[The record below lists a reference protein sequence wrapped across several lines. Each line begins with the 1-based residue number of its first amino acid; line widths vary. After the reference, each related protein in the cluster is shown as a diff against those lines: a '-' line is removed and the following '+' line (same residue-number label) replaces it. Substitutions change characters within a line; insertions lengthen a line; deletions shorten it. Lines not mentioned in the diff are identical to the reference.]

1 MQASGMLTISA
12 PVTYFGMMWS
22 SDLSL
27 LTSVVAVCS
36 DDTGRSLWSHHLS
49 LIAMVGGVSP
59 AAKRRCGR
67 QAWSYWR
74 RRKAFSL

>member
-36 DDTGRSLWSHHLS
+36 DDTGRSLWSHHSL
-49 LIAMVGGVSP
+49 LIAMVDGVSP
-59 AAKRRCGR
+59 ATMSREKAKMWLSC
-67 QAWSYWR
+67 AV
-74 RRKAFSL
+74 LLT